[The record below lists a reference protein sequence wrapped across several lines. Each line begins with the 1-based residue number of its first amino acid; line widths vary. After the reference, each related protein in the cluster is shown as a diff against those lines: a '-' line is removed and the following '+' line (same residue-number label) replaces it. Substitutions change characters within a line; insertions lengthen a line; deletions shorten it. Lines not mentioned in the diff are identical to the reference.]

1 MQVKT
6 KQEVMEP
13 AVFIANGQEWL
24 NTWALIGVPHPHNIF
39 TEKLDSD
46 LAEPNYCQSPLSLKF
61 SDFLFSLF
69 C

>member
-13 AVFIANGQEWL
+13 AVFMANGQEWL
-24 NTWALIGVPHPHNIF
+24 NTWALIGVPHHHNLF

-46 LAEPNYCQSPLSLKF
+46 LGELN
-61 SDFLFSLF
+61 
-69 C
+69 